1 MPVDR
6 EGPIHRAILAYLR
19 AVLPDAIVHHGANEI
34 GLSGAHVARQ
44 IAKAKRLGQ
53 VTGWPDLIVI
63 PCSDIGPMFFEV
75 KAPGGY
81 PTRAQTDLH
90 DHLRR
95 LGYRVGLV
103 RSVDDTRA
111 ILAAWGVVT
120 REA

>member
-19 AVLPDAIVHHGANEI
+19 AVMPDAIVHHGANEI

-90 DHLRR
+90 DRLRR

-111 ILAAWGVVT
+111 MMAAWGVVT